1 MLWCLWHAPLFGWD
15 EVDNLIV
22 GMLPMGI
29 AFSIYWRK
37 SGNLGVSGGAHVLN
51 DSIRNALWG
60 TP

>member
-1 MLWCLWHAPLFGWD
+1 
-15 EVDNLIV
+15 VDNLIV

-29 AFSIYWRK
+29 TFSIYWRK
-37 SGNLGVSGGAHVLN
+37 PGNLGVSGGAHALN